1 MMQSNPSE
9 KIEYAEDDDNDCHLG
24 PRYFYFN
31 SGVDED
37 KQNALH
43 DDCDASQKKQTLQIF
58 TQGGLMKNVKHL
70 GC

>member
-1 MMQSNPSE
+1 M
-9 KIEYAEDDDNDCHLG
+9 
-24 PRYFYFN
+24 
-31 SGVDED
+31 
-37 KQNALH
+37 H